1 VPYAEEE
8 PDTNGH
14 HKASRSR
21 LVAATIPSGEAKA
34 ASRGVGE
41 GKRLFLKRISVKVD
55 SIREGAST
63 ASPLQMKNCPTCGST
78 YPPDFAVCPRDAAAL
93 VEVGVWSEGTVVRE
107 KYRILGKLGEG
118 GMASVYKALHVRFDE
133 LRALKVMAPHL
144 AADPTFVRRFMQEA
158 VITRRLQHPN
168 AVRVDD
174 IDEAEDSRPFIVME
188 YIEGRSLKE
197 VIQQEAPIPVKR
209 VCTIAKQVAAA
220 LDAAHRL
227 GMVHRDIKPANIVLV
242 APGPLSL
249 LDLSARPGG
258 DASRSGTGEGVE
270 LAKVLD
276 FGIAK
281 LKEGHIEDSKLHHLT
296 LTGAGMVIGTPAYM
310 SPEQAKGVKGDQLDG
325 RSDIYSLGVVMYE
338 MLCGDLPL
346 KADSEI
352 GLVMAHIQTQPPPI
366 RSLCPDIPE
375 RIAKLV
381 MRCLEKK
388 AELRFTTGQALVE
401 EIEHWEGERV
411 GLARAQAEAE
421 RAELEKTE
429 RERLMQEMAGVM
441 VRIKAEREQPDH
453 ESAGTERTERAGW
466 EQAEQERSKCERHV
480 EERRAAWKAE
490 AEPLARER
498 AEAERRAECQAQQ
511 ERKGR
516 EVADVAARAEKQ
528 RPEKAEQVR
537 PVHEKAERER
547 RAVLRAQPERVKA
560 TVQPT
565 ALQAPIR
572 SGEPL
577 PSRKPWLWVAAA
589 TVMLGLGIWHFSTRS
604 EKTAKP
610 SRETVR
616 VKSQDGLK
624 YVWIPPGTFEMGCSP
639 GDNECFKDEKPAHQV
654 TITKGFW
661 LEQTPVTAGAY
672 RRFARETGR
681 AMPPEPKLGSNALN
695 PGWGNEEM
703 PIVNVT
709 WDDAQSYCQW
719 LGGRLPTEAEWEY
732 AARAGSREAR
742 YGPLDDVA
750 WYENNSGRER
760 IDSTRIWSE
769 DWSHYFDRQS
779 GRLAANG
786 NTMQA
791 VGLKRPNDWRLYDM
805 LGNVREWVSDW
816 YGETYYQSGSER
828 DPQGP
833 DYGNLRV
840 LRGGSWDSVPGY
852 IRVSDRYSGYPD
864 SRYIDGGCRCLR
876 EAGIP

>member
-1 VPYAEEE
+1 MV
-8 PDTNGH
+8 
-14 HKASRSR
+14 
-21 LVAATIPSGEAKA
+21 
-34 ASRGVGE
+34 RG
-41 GKRLFLKRISVKVD
+41 
-55 SIREGAST
+55 
-63 ASPLQMKNCPTCGST
+63 
-78 YPPDFAVCPRDAAAL
+78 
-93 VEVGVWSEGTVVRE
+93 
-107 KYRILGKLGEG
+107 KYLILGKLGEG
-118 GMASVYKALHVRFDE
+118 GMASVYKALHVRFEE

-144 AADPTFVRRFMQEA
+144 AADPTFFRRFMQEA

-174 IDEAEDSRPFIVME
+174 IDEAEDGRPFIVME
-188 YIEGRSLKE
+188 YIEGHSLKE
-197 VIQQEAPIPVKR
+197 VIQQEAPIPVER

-227 GMVHRDIKPANIVLV
+227 GMVHRDIKPANIVLA
-242 APGPLSL
+242 APSPGISP
-249 LDLSARPGG
+249 DARG
-258 DASRSGTGEGVE
+258 GEGVYRDLPRPPE
-270 LAKVLD
+270 TPCDFTKVLD

-281 LKEGHIEDSKLHHLT
+281 LKEAHVEDSKLHHLT

-325 RSDIYSLGVVMYE
+325 RSDVYSLAVVMYQ
-338 MLCGDLPL
+338 MLCGELPL

-352 GLVMAHIQTQPPPI
+352 GLLMAHIQAQPTPI
-366 RSLCPDIPE
+366 LSLCPQVPE
-375 RIAKLV
+375 RIARLV
-381 MRCLEKK
+381 MRCLEKQP
-388 AELRFTTGQALVE
+388 ERRFATGQAVVE

-411 GLARAQAEAE
+411 RLARAQGEAE
-421 RAELEKTE
+421 RAGPEKAE
-429 RERLMQEMAGVM
+429 RERLMQEMAGAM

-453 ESAGTERTERAGW
+453 ESAEAELTERAGCD
-466 EQAEQERSKCERHV
+466 QAQQERSTRERPD
-480 EERRAAWKAE
+480 EEPRAAWKVE
-490 AEPLARER
+490 VEPLAREG
-498 AEAERRAECQAQQ
+498 AEAERRAGYQAPQ
-511 ERKGR
+511 EREAR
-516 EVADVAARAEKQ
+516 EVADVIARAEKQ
-528 RPEKAEQVR
+528 RREKAEQAR
-537 PVHEKAERER
+537 PVQEKAERER
-547 RAVLRAQPERVKA
+547 QAVLTAKPERVKA
-560 TVQPT
+560 TVQPIPS
-565 ALQAPIR
+565 QAPIQSVAPR
-572 SGEPL
+572 

-589 TVMLGLGIWHFSTRS
+589 TVMLGLGIWYFSTRS
-604 EKTAKP
+604 EKTTKP

-639 GDNECFKDEKPAHQV
+639 GDSECFKDEKPAHQV

-672 RRFARETGR
+672 KRFAGETGR
-681 AMPPEPKLGSNALN
+681 TMPPEPKLGSNALN

-709 WDDAQSYCQW
+709 WDDAKSYCQW
-719 LGGRLPTEAEWEY
+719 LGGRLPTEAQWEY
-732 AARAGSREAR
+732 AARAGSTEAR